1 MEFDSNYTKKAKY
14 FMFKSFTQLNLL
26 GNGSGEGFNMK

>member
-1 MEFDSNYTKKAKY
+1 MEFDSNHTKKAKY

-26 GNGSGEGFNMK
+26 VNGLCEGFNMK